1 MALPEILALL
11 EQRREQHLTEL
22 AEWTAIPSV
31 SAQSQH
37 VPDIQRACDWAADY
51 CRAMGMETEVH
62 PTSGHPVII
71 ARHDAGT
78 EATTV
83 LLYGHYEGQPP
94 EPLELWESPPFIDNW
109 GSGEAVGGNAE
120 PVRDGMLFGRGA
132 SDNKGQIFAHLAALR
147 AWFEVAGG
155 PPVNLRLLIEGEEE
169 IGSPN
174 LGEFVKAHANELR
187 AEWAVVSDGP
197 MLSPEVPAI
206 SYGLRGLAYFQLDI
220 SAASVDLHS
229 GTHGGAVPNPAIA
242 LAEFIATLHNPDGS
256 VNLPEFYDAV
266 VPLEAAER
274 EALAGLDFS
283 DDEYLKGL
291 GAPGLVGE
299 EGYSTLERRWA
310 RPTLEVNGIWGGYT
324 GEGAKTVL
332 PARASAKLSCRLV
345 PEQDPNAIEAALR
358 QACSGRL
365 PDSVRWELQV
375 FASAPAVLTPTD
387 SPGVQAAMR
396 ALRAGFGAEPAFIR
410 VGGTIPGVAD
420 FQAVLGAQPL
430 LIGFALAE
438 DMPHSPN
445 EHFRLDCLYSGIRTS
460 AVLWDELARLG

>member
-1 MALPEILALL
+1 MALPEILKLL

-22 AEWTAIPSV
+22 AEWTSIPSV

-37 VPDIQRACDWAADY
+37 VPDIQRACDWAAEY

-62 PTSGHPVII
+62 PTSGHPAII
-71 ARHDAGT
+71 AHHDTGT
-78 EATTV
+78 DATTV
-83 LLYGHYEGQPP
+83 LLYGHYDVQPP

-155 PPVNLRLLIEGEEE
+155 PPINLRLLIEGEEE
-169 IGSPN
+169 IGSPH

-229 GTHGGAVPNPAIA
+229 GTHGGAVPNPATA

-291 GAPGLVGE
+291 GAPDLAGE
-299 EGYSTLERRWA
+299 AGYSTLERRWA
-310 RPTLEVNGIWGGYT
+310 RPTLEVNGIWAAT
-324 GEGAKTVL
+324 
-332 PARASAKLSCRLV
+332 PARGPRRCCPPALPPSSPAGWCRDRSRPRLRRRCAGRARNGCRSACAGACRF
-345 PEQDPNAIEAALR
+345 
-358 QACSGRL
+358 S
-365 PDSVRWELQV
+365 
-375 FASAPAVLTPTD
+375 PARP
-387 SPGVQAAMR
+387 R
-396 ALRAGFGAEPAFIR
+396 
-410 VGGTIPGVAD
+410 
-420 FQAVLGAQPL
+420 
-430 LIGFALAE
+430 
-438 DMPHSPN
+438 
-445 EHFRLDCLYSGIRTS
+445 C
-460 AVLWDELARLG
+460 